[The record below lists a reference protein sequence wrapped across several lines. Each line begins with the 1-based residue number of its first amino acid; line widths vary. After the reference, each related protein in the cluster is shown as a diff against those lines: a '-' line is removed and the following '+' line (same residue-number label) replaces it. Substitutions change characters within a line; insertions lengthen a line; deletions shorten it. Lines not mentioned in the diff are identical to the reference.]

1 MIRTRPW
8 SGRGGLSRRASRAD
22 LKRGSPD
29 VIDYLLDP
37 NNPPKLSH
45 DAAARFDAMT
55 LAEIEAGAASDPENP
70 PLSAL
75 ELLHLAE
82 VSKETS

>member
-1 MIRTRPW
+1 M
-8 SGRGGLSRRASRAD
+8 
-22 LKRGSPD
+22 
-29 VIDYLLDP
+29 IDYLLDR
-37 NNPPKLSH
+37 NNPPKLSV

-55 LAEIEAGAASDPENP
+55 LAAIEAGAASDPENP